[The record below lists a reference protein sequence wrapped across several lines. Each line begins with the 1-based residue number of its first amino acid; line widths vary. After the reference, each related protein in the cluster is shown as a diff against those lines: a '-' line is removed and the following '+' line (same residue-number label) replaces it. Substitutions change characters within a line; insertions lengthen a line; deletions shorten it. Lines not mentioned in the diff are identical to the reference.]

1 MASNP
6 IYQQNGNHA
15 NGKSS
20 VNNGNSLHKS
30 SSSHFNGTMPQPNGY
45 RVAPS
50 KIPTKAEIDYHLENF
65 IMSRKIALNGGNE
78 LRIDDKNISLHLNN
92 HNSFMASPFVQK
104 PQFPNNLHFTETINE
119 STIDNR
125 PKRPHSIAVS
135 SPINL
140 NNDLNVATLT
150 RRQKIT
156 TPNIVTGGMNKITTT
171 SAGDQKY
178 CSPINFGH
186 FNGNSPSPGRFSLY
200 TPPSPVAVSETNG
213 MKQPPNVPQ
222 RRSQSIPRQAMTQNF
237 PAPVTGVQTLNRPR
251 SLDRQYNNVGNV
263 RTTTASH
270 SSPSAMK
277 QSMTFHGQQ
286 MLQQA
291 CYQGEIYDEV
301 GKKKERPLS
310 FAYGTVPEQVYLE
323 NQLRMYQDQLKNITE
338 SMKKYQ
344 EQARILSELKRQQS
358 LDRRVPTSKSDSKI
372 SQKLVSDEAQTPSHQ
387 LRLFLDSIRSSIKE
401 PPCENDEKADETA
414 EVNKVDEKINDGGLK
429 TPSDQLRHFLDA
441 IRHNQSIETHQR
453 TTEIPK
459 AIPEEKFEMKRSE
472 TFSQVTDNIKLLNQ
486 DLETF
491 NDNSNVASS
500 KDMDQILDD
509 FNRMASL
516 LKTNNSVDYLQKCSE
531 ALKKTTE
538 QIRQMNGN
546 NYSSDDSS
554 CSTTPGSIREAVQS
568 LMSQPRNGFQ
578 IMDDRMSIFM
588 NIMEQ
593 QDRFSQVM

>member
-15 NGKSS
+15 NGKAA

-30 SSSHFNGTMPQPNGY
+30 SSSHFNGNVPQPNGY

-50 KIPTKAEIDYHLENF
+50 AKIPTKAEIDYHLENF

-92 HNSFMASPFVQK
+92 HNSFVASPYAQK

-119 STIDNR
+119 STIENR

-140 NNDLNVATLT
+140 NNDLNIATLT

-156 TPNIVTGGMNKITTT
+156 TPNIVTGGLNKITTT
-171 SAGDQKY
+171 
-178 CSPINFGH
+178 CSPINFNH

-200 TPPSPVAVSETNG
+200 TPPSPVAASEANG
-213 MKQPPNVPQ
+213 LQQKQPPNVPQ
-222 RRSQSIPRQAMTQNF
+222 RRSQSIPRQVMTQSF
-237 PAPVTGVQTLNRPR
+237 TAPVSGVQTLNRPR
-251 SLDRQYNNVGNV
+251 SLDRYNGF
-263 RTTTASH
+263 TTAAH
-270 SSPSAMK
+270 SSPSGMK

-286 MLQQA
+286 QLQQA
-291 CYQGEIYDEV
+291 CYQGEIYEEV
-301 GKKKERPLS
+301 GKKKDRPLS

-323 NQLRMYQDQLKNITE
+323 NQLRLYQEQLKNITE

-358 LDRRVPTSKSDSKI
+358 LDRRVPTSKSDSKL
-372 SQKLVSDEAQTPSHQ
+372 SQKLVADEAQTPSHQ
-387 LRLFLDSIRSSIKE
+387 LRLFLDNIRSSIKE
-401 PPCENDEKADETA
+401 PSFEDEDEKAVA
-414 EVNKVDEKINDGGLK
+414 EVNKADEKINDPK
-429 TPSDQLRHFLDA
+429 TPSDQLRQFLDA

-453 TTEIPK
+453 ATEIPK
-459 AIPEEKFEMKRSE
+459 AIPEENFEMKKSE
-472 TFSQVTDNIKLLNQ
+472 TFSEVTDNIKLLNQ

-491 NDNSNVASS
+491 NDNSNETSS
-500 KDMDQILDD
+500 KDMDQILDG
-509 FNRMASL
+509 MALL
-516 LKTNNSVDYLQKCSE
+516 LKTNSSMENKKNVSKVLQKCSE

-546 NYSSDDSS
+546 NCSSDDSS
-554 CSTTPGSIREAVQS
+554 CSSTTPGSIREAVHN
-568 LMSQPRNGFQ
+568 LLCRPNGFQ
-578 IMDDRMSIFM
+578 IMDDRMVNTGFLPSKI
-588 NIMEQ
+588 
-593 QDRFSQVM
+593 